1 MRAAALSL
9 LLFAMASASAAAQT
23 TRVGPPSP
31 RGLRVPQVAQ
41 VPEAPQFPSREWEL
55 EMNALGD
62 SLDLAAKQLAT
73 ALKAHESG
81 DRVDSLQ
88 QRVDELRERI
98 QSKIGPEMG
107 RLGAMQGRLGALQ
120 GKFGE
125 MAGVAAEAR
134 AAAHAAAAAKGVV
147 VVHDGG
153 ADMSPGEFRKLVKR
167 VSGDPQGLNLP
178 SSDSIVQGSFTV
190 AQGITRGR
198 VAAVGDLD
206 VFGTVNGDA
215 ISLDGD
221 VVVHRGAHITGN
233 ALAVGGTVRLDG
245 GTVDGEMRSLE
256 EAVVPSATVAASRSG
271 FLSILGELQRVMG
284 WLVVMVLLGFASM
297 VFAEDRLRVVAATIE
312 ARFGKSLLWGLIAEV
327 SLIPALVLAAVLL
340 AVTIIGL
347 VLIPVALPA
356 IVVLTA
362 LLSILGF
369 LAVSRVA
376 GQALTRR
383 APSVSVRGAELRSML
398 AGLIFFFGLWA
409 AAAVLSWVP
418 VLGALL
424 HALAFV
430 VTWAAATVGLGAAIV
445 SRGGG
450 GAREAAVAAPSA
462 TPDIGWQTPTPI
474 SGIAAARR
482 PTSTTPE
489 V

>member
-9 LLFAMASASAAAQT
+9 LILAGASASASAQT
-23 TRVGPPSP
+23 VKVTPPTPPAMPAPKVAEVPGP
-31 RGLRVPQVAQ
+31 Q
-41 VPEAPQFPSREWEL
+41 EFPSRQWEL
-55 EMNALGD
+55 EVNALGD
-62 SLDLAAKQLAT
+62 SIRIAARELAT
-73 ALKAHESG
+73 ASKAHESPERI
-81 DRVDSLQ
+81 DALQ
-88 QRVDELRERI
+88 QRLDALRGRLEA
-98 QSKIGPEMG
+98 KVGPEMG
-107 RLGAMQGRLGALQ
+107 RLGAMQGRLGAIQ
-120 GKFGE
+120 GRFGE
-125 MAGVAAEAR
+125 MAGEIAAAR
-134 AAAHAAAAAKGVV
+134 AHAALAGKQVV
-147 VVHDGG
+147 VVKEHG
-153 ADMSPGEFRKLVKR
+153 DMSPGQLKKR
-167 VSGDPQGLNLP
+167 IKQISGDPQGLNLP
-178 SSDSIVQGSFTV
+178 PADSIIDSDFAV
-190 AQGITRGR
+190 AAGTARGR

-221 VVVHRGAHITGN
+221 VIIHRGAHVTGD
-233 ALAVGGTVRLDG
+233 ALAVGGNVRLDG
-245 GTVDGEMRSLE
+245 GTIDGEMRSLE
-256 EAVVPSATVAASRSG
+256 EPVVPSATVAASPSG

-284 WLVVMVLLGFASM
+284 WLVAMVLLGFASM
-297 VFAEDRLRVVAATIE
+297 VFAEDRLRVVASTIE

-327 SLIPALVLAAVLL
+327 SFIPVLVLAAVLL
-340 AVTIIGL
+340 AVTIIGI

-356 IVVLTA
+356 ICVLTA
-362 LLSILGF
+362 LLSVLGF

-383 APSVSVRGAELRSML
+383 AAAVSVRGAELRSML
-398 AGLIFFFGLWA
+398 AGLFFFFGLWA

-445 SRGGG
+445 SRGGA
-450 GAREAAVAAPSA
+450 GAREVAVAAPSA